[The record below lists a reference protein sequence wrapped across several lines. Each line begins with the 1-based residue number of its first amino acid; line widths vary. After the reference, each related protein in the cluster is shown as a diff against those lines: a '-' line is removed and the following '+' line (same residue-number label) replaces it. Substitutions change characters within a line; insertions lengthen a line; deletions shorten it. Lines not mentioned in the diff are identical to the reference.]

1 MLENKNI
8 NEPQNPAFLV
18 GAVSRPFFC
27 AEALGIT
34 DYKGNDLFEGDIIKH
49 PSQEEIGVI
58 RYEKSGC
65 QFRIQY
71 DPKTYIPSCH
81 VGLQMGKKGKAVKI
95 GSIYNNPEL
104 LGWEE
109 KNVG

>member
-1 MLENKNI
+1 MSKKVS
-8 NEPQNPAFLV
+8 NEAENPALNKA
-18 GAVSRPFFC
+18 AVSRPFFC

-58 RYEKSGC
+58 RYEKNSC

-71 DPKTYIPSCH
+71 DPKTFIPSCH
-81 VGLQMGKKGKAVKI
+81 VGLQMGSKGMAVKI
-95 GSIYNNPEL
+95 GSIYKNPEL
-104 LGWEE
+104 LGWQE